1 VIVAARAGLI
11 LVALQFAL
19 IAWLVWPFTPQTWS
33 PLALAF
39 AAGAV
44 ALGAWTLAYNR
55 PGNFNIRPEPHA
67 RGRLVGGGPYR
78 YVRHPM
84 YSAVLLFAAAETTA
98 YQDPWKV
105 VASALL
111 FAVLLGKATIEE
123 AYLTDRYAEY
133 ADYSRRVRRF
143 IPWIL

>member
-1 VIVAARAGLI
+1 MAASAGLV

-19 IAWLVWPFTPQTWS
+19 IAWLVWPFTPQAWS

-44 ALGAWTLAYNR
+44 VVGAWTLMFNR

-84 YSAVLLFAAAETTA
+84 YSAVLLFAAAETVA
-98 YQDPWKV
+98 YEDPWKV

-111 FAVLLGKATIEE
+111 FAVLLAKAMIEE
-123 AYLTDRYAEY
+123 RYLVERYPEYAEY
-133 ADYSRRVRRF
+133 SKRVRRF
-143 IPWIL
+143 VPWVV